1 MIFKKKIADYIC
13 ISINNEEKKDLT
25 KILTCSYVLIF
36 RLIRND
42 EHSHLTHRLLYR
54 MVKSN
59 AIGHLGQ
66 TALHLASARK
76 TALAVSRNPQ
86 STNVDEASLLL
97 RALLEVGA
105 DPNARDDEGNT
116 PLHLVAADDLMTIK
130 LLLGGGA
137 HYDAV
142 NAAGN
147 TFCNMHQATP
157 HNPLCHTSLA
167 CHAARAIRKNCIP
180 FIGHIPVTLYEFV
193 EKH

>member
-1 MIFKKKIADYIC
+1 MYLNSFIW
-13 ISINNEEKKDLT
+13 
-25 KILTCSYVLIF
+25 LIF

-54 MVKSN
+54 LNKCKVV
-59 AIGHLGQ
+59 GHLGQ

-76 TALAVSRNPQ
+76 TALATSRHPQ
-86 STNVDEASLLL
+86 SISPEDASVLL
-97 RALLEVGA
+97 RALLKIGA

-116 PLHLVAADDLMTIK
+116 PLHLVSPKDMTTIK

-142 NAAGN
+142 NKAGR
-147 TFCNMHQATP
+147 TFCDMRKAAP

-167 CHAARAIRKNCIP
+167 CHAARAIRKNRIP
-180 FIGHIPVTLYEFV
+180 FEGNIPVTLYEFV

>member
-1 MIFKKKIADYIC
+1 VTEII
-13 ISINNEEKKDLT
+13 
-25 KILTCSYVLIF
+25 TCFSYVLAF

-54 MVKSN
+54 LNKAN
-59 AIGHLGQ
+59 IKGHLGQ

-76 TALAVSRNPQ
+76 TALPTSRHSQ
-86 STNVDEASLLL
+86 STNADEASMLL
-97 RALLEVGA
+97 RALLKVGA

-116 PLHLVAADDLMTIK
+116 PLHLVAAEDTIIIK

-142 NAAGN
+142 NAAGH
-147 TFCNMHQATP
+147 TFCDMRKATP

-167 CHAARAIRKNCIP
+167 CHAARAIRKNRIP